1 MEEPVA
7 TFRRKLAK
15 WSSQV
20 GGFKIFLMLFS
31 NLLSPNHSIMKKKI
45 FTAVLLA
52 ISNLI
57 GAQAPIIKPS
67 SATPADEPLYR
78 THSLYRETSINT
90 RRFKHS
96 DLEALLLKLP
106 SSIFRSEIAGKSNE
120 GRNIYHITIGNG
132 PIRVL
137 LWSQMHGDESTATM
151 ALLDI
156 FNFFAQKDSLD
167 LFKKE
172 LLKQLTIHVIPML
185 NPDGAERF
193 TRRNVQGIDIN
204 RDAQR
209 LQTPEGQILKKAHDA
224 IKPDW
229 GFNLHDQSRYYGAGQ
244 APYTASIAFLAPAYD
259 YNNTVN
265 EKRGEAMQLIGLMS
279 EVLQKH
285 IPQKIA
291 RYNDAFEPRAFGDN
305 LQKWGTRTILIE
317 SGGLAGD
324 PEKQELRR
332 LNFVAILRGLEGIAK
347 HRFHKWDLSVYE
359 ALPVNEPNTF
369 HDLLL
374 RELTLEKNGR
384 LYTTDLAFRR
394 QEIDSDDSRTFSL
407 EAAITEIGDLSVFYG
422 YEQVELAGY
431 KGIIG
436 KVYPGVLPNVEALV
450 QLDIKTL
457 LKEGYTD
464 YQMAQFPQNKLELSL
479 PVRLIRPRKD
489 PALPGL
495 SGDIRMGQNPSL
507 LLERDGQLIYLIIN
521 GILKKLD

>member
-1 MEEPVA
+1 
-7 TFRRKLAK
+7 
-15 WSSQV
+15 
-20 GGFKIFLMLFS
+20 MLFS
-31 NLLSPNHSIMKKKI
+31 DLLTPNHPIMKKKI
-45 FTAVLLA
+45 FTLVLLA
-52 ISNLI
+52 ISTLAS
-57 GAQAPIIKPS
+57 AQAPLLNS
-67 SATPADEPLYR
+67 SNATFHDEPLYR
-78 THSLYRETSINT
+78 TYPRYREAVINT

-96 DLEALLLKLP
+96 DLEPLLLKLP
-106 SSIFRSEIAGKSNE
+106 SAIFRYEVAGKSNE
-120 GRNIYHITIGNG
+120 GRNIYHITIGKG
-132 PIRVL
+132 PITVL
-137 LWSQMHGDESTATM
+137 LWSQMHGDEPTATM

-156 FNFFAQKDSLD
+156 FNFFSQKDSLD
-167 LFKKE
+167 PFKND

-209 LQTPEGQILKKAHDA
+209 LQTPEGQILKRAHDA

-244 APYTASIAFLAPAYD
+244 APHTASIAFLAPAYD
-259 YNNTVN
+259 FNNTVN

-279 EVLQKH
+279 EVLQKQ
-285 IPQKIA
+285 IPQKVA

-305 LQKWGTRTILIE
+305 FQKWGTRAILIE

-347 HRFHKWDLSVYE
+347 HRFHKWDLSVYD

-384 LYTTDLAFRR
+384 IYTTDLAFRR

-407 EAAITEIGDLSVFYG
+407 EAVITEIGDLSVFYG
-422 YEQVELAGY
+422 YEQIEFKGY
-431 KGIIG
+431 KGTIG
-436 KVYPGVLPNVEALV
+436 KVYPGVLPSLEALA
-450 QLDIKTL
+450 QLDLKAL

-464 YQMAQFPQNKLELSL
+464 YQMAQLPQNKPELVL
-479 PVRLIRPRKD
+479 PVRLIRPRRD
-489 PALPGL
+489 PAVPGL
-495 SGDIRMGQNPSL
+495 SGEIRMGQNPSL
-507 LLERDGQLIYLIIN
+507 LLERDGQLIYLITN
-521 GILKKLD
+521 GTLKKLD